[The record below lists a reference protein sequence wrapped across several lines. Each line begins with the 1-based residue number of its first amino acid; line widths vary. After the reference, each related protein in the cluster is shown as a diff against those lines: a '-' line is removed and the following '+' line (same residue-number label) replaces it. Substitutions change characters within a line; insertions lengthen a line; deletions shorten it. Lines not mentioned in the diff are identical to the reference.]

1 MNSCVVDVQIHVFKE
16 MYMMRQVRKTIGIDE
31 DLKNLREDVAREIDN
46 LREAVDKGKTPVE
59 EICMCFDI
67 GPLLVD
73 GQTLH
78 SVFGEELHRID
89 CVDVTAMW
97 YMTTGCIEDASPLQ
111 QRMHE
116 RMNLMCTQMQELQE
130 TISQLGKVMGE
141 AGPRHMLTS
150 GLWQN
155 HPPAY
160 GDVFWGTY
168 HHHPPLTYDLLPPP
182 GLCL

>member
-1 MNSCVVDVQIHVFKE
+1 MNSCFVDVQIHAFKT
-16 MYMMRQVRKTIGIDE
+16 MYMMAQVRKKIGIDE
-31 DLKNLREDVAREIDN
+31 DLKKLREEVAREIDN

-73 GQTLH
+73 GLTLH
-78 SVFGEELHRID
+78 SVFGDELNRID

-141 AGPRHMLTS
+141 AGPRQMLTS
-150 GLWQN
+150 SFWQY
-155 HPPAY
+155 HPAY
-160 GDVFWGTY
+160 GDVGFWGTL
-168 HHHPPLTYDLLPPP
+168 PPLTYDLPPPP
-182 GLCL
+182 GL